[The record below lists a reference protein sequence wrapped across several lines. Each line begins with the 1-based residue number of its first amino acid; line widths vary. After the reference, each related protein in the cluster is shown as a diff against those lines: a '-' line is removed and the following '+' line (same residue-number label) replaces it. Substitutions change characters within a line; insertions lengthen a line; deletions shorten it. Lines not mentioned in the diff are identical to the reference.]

1 MDTLLIHGLKID
13 YMQGFVAKVI
23 HDFILNKPS
32 LLRDSKAGPRFRR
45 KLSDLWL
52 IEPRLYV

>member
-13 YMQGFVAKVI
+13 YMQGFVSKVI
-23 HDFILNKPS
+23 HDFILNEPG
-32 LLRDSKAGPRFRR
+32 LLRDSEAGPRVRR

-52 IEPRLYV
+52 IEKKLYV